1 LPSGNLKLPQAN
13 LLIFKAVLLG
23 FRCRYS
29 FRTRGS
35 ALPQTISIAVSILAL
50 AISVATAWLTLFR
63 RGTVRMTQPT
73 TIYFGAD
80 ASASPSPKVYLRTL
94 LYSTAKRGQ
103 IIESMFVRLRRGES
117 IQTFNIWVYGEGSLA
132 RGSGLYVGENGVTCN
147 HHFLLPADGTKF
159 EFLPGEY
166 KVEVYASLVGVKQ
179 PLLLYVT
186 GLSVAEQTAKQLQD
200 TDYGVYFDWGPDS
213 GHYHAHVRKHPNPK
227 SLPEFLEAVLRNPA
241 LQSKEADSQ

>member
-1 LPSGNLKLPQAN
+1 LLSGNRKLAQAN
-13 LLIFKAVLLG
+13 LLIFKPVLLG
-23 FRCRYS
+23 FEGCS
-29 FRTRGS
+29 SS
-35 ALPQTISIAVSILAL
+35 AEMPPVISIVVSITALAVSM
-50 AISVATAWLTLFR
+50 ATAWLTLFR

-80 ASASPSPKVYLRTL
+80 SSASSSPKVYLRTL

-103 IIESMFVRLRRGES
+103 IIESMFVKLRRGES

-147 HHFLLPADGTKF
+147 HHFLLPSDGTQF
-159 EFLPGEY
+159 DFLPGEY
-166 KVEVYASLVGVKQ
+166 KVEVYASLVGVRQ

-186 GLSVAEQTAKQLQD
+186 GLSLSEQMAKQLHD
-200 TDYGVYFDWGPDS
+200 RECGVYFDWGPDS
-213 GHYHAHVRKHPNPK
+213 GHYHAHVREHPDPK

-241 LQSKEADSQ
+241 LLSKESSE

>member
-1 LPSGNLKLPQAN
+1 M
-13 LLIFKAVLLG
+13 
-23 FRCRYS
+23 
-29 FRTRGS
+29 
-35 ALPQTISIAVSILAL
+35 SILAV

-166 KVEVYASLVGVKQ
+166 KVEVYASLVAVKQ

-186 GLSVAEQTAKQLQD
+186 GLSELSRRRNNSRIRITESISTGGRTPGTTMRMFASIRTRSRCRSFSRQFFAIPL
-200 TDYGVYFDWGPDS
+200 FN
-213 GHYHAHVRKHPNPK
+213 RKRKTWSRTLHGKAPC
-227 SLPEFLEAVLRNPA
+227 SDQIHRH
-241 LQSKEADSQ
+241 QSE

>member
-1 LPSGNLKLPQAN
+1 LFLFAQMPP
-13 LLIFKAVLLG
+13 V
-23 FRCRYS
+23 
-29 FRTRGS
+29 
-35 ALPQTISIAVSILAL
+35 ISIVVSITALAVSM
-50 AISVATAWLTLFR
+50 ATAWLTLFR

-80 ASASPSPKVYLRTL
+80 SSASASPKVYLRTL

-103 IIESMFVRLRRGES
+103 IIESMFVKLRRGES

-159 EFLPGEY
+159 DFLPGEY
-166 KVEVYASLVGVKQ
+166 KVEVYASLVGARQ
-179 PLLLYVT
+179 PLQLYVA
-186 GLSVAEQTAKQLQD
+186 GLSLSEQMAKQLLD
-200 TDYGVYFDWGPDS
+200 GEYGVYFDWGPDS
-213 GHYHAHVRKHPNPK
+213 GHYHAHVREHPNPK

-241 LQSKEADSQ
+241 LPSKENSE

>member
-1 LPSGNLKLPQAN
+1 MPQA
-13 LLIFKAVLLG
+13 
-23 FRCRYS
+23 
-29 FRTRGS
+29 
-35 ALPQTISIAVSILAL
+35 ISIVVSILAL
-50 AISVATAWLTLFR
+50 GISVATAWLTLFR

-80 ASASPSPKVYLRTL
+80 ASSSPSPKVYLRTL

-103 IIESMFVRLRRGES
+103 IIESMFVKLRRAES

-200 TDYGVYFDWGPDS
+200 TEYGVYFDWGPDS
-213 GHYHAHVRKHPNPK
+213 GHYHAHIRKHPNPK
-227 SLPEFLEAVLRNPA
+227 SLPEFFEAVLRNPA
-241 LQSKEADSQ
+241 LQSKETDSE